1 MSTNKTEVMKEL
13 MGSEVGTVLL
23 KVKKT
28 KEGTKT
34 KADAT
39 AFELLQIAAMLID
52 TVAVDTQTEHYE
64 ALEAIAELL
73 NTKED

>member
-1 MSTNKTEVMKEL
+1 MSKNKEATTEHI
-13 MGSEVGTVLL
+13 GSDEGTVLL

-28 KEGTKT
+28 KTGIKT

-64 ALEAIAELL
+64 ALGAITELL